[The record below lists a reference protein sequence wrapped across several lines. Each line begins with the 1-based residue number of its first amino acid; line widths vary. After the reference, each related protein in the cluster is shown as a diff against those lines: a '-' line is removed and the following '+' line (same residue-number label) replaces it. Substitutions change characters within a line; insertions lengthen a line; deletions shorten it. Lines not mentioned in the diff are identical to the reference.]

1 MRLSQPRIRRG
12 ALLQPFL
19 VGLLLLPWLATT
31 PLTGAVAPHRYNG
44 TGKEVMLQGFHW
56 TAYNPANNGNKHW
69 YRIITENAQVI
80 KTAGFDYVWF
90 PPPSRSA
97 AGDNSYLPTEWYSFD
112 NGYGNQDELKQA
124 VAALKPTMALCDI
137 VINHRCGSATGGAD
151 FKNPAFGDSEQKNQ
165 AAVVT
170 GDECNCGRGRPEER
184 HHNGGL
190 CEGNDAGRD
199 LDHTNPQ
206 VQAQVKQFL
215 QKLKNEIGFAG
226 WRYDQVRGYNG
237 LHIGQYN
244 DASKP
249 VLSVGEFWDNNAQQ
263 VVDWVDETGGKSMA
277 FDFPTRE
284 ALASALKN
292 QDYGQL
298 KTLAGKP
305 PGLIGLWSE
314 MSVTFIE
321 NHDTE
326 AVRDSGSK
334 SFPEAKI
341 MQGYVYL
348 LTHPGIPCIFWRH
361 FFDQGEEQKARLI
374 KLMAIRKKAGIT
386 SRSGVF
392 IDPNTEGKYA
402 AIIDRKLAMKIGPA
416 PWSPGAG
423 WEVALDGPDYAVWT
437 KSSR

>member
-1 MRLSQPRIRRG
+1 MRLSHLHHRRG
-12 ALLQPFL
+12 SLLQRFL
-19 VGLLLLPWLATT
+19 VGLLLLAWLTIT
-31 PLTGAVAPHRYNG
+31 PLHGAVAPQRYNG
-44 TGKEVMLQGFHW
+44 TGREVMLQGFHW
-56 TAYNPANNGNKHW
+56 TSYDPANNGNKHW
-69 YRIITENAQVI
+69 YRIMAENAQVI
-80 KTAGFDYVWF
+80 KDAGFDYVWF

-97 AGDNSYLPTEWYSFD
+97 AGDNSYLPNEWFRLE

-124 VAALKPTMALCDI
+124 VAALKPAMALCDI

-151 FKNPAFGDSEQKNQ
+151 FTNPAFGSPAQNQ
-165 AAVVT
+165 AAVVNS
-170 GDECNCGRGRPEER
+170 DECNCGRGRPEER

-199 LDHTNPQ
+199 LDHTNSL
-206 VQAQVKQFL
+206 VQTNVKAFL
-215 QKLKNEIGFAG
+215 QKLKTEIGFAG

-244 DASKP
+244 DASRP

-263 VVDWVDETGGKSMA
+263 VMDWVNETKGKSMA

-284 ALASALKN
+284 ALASALQN
-292 QDYGQL
+292 QDYSRL

-305 PGLIGLWSE
+305 PGLIGLRSE

-326 AVRDSGSK
+326 PVRDGGSK
-334 SFPEAKI
+334 RFPDAKI

-361 FFDQGEEQKARLI
+361 FFDQGEDQKARLSRLI
-374 KLMAIRKKAGIT
+374 AIRKKAGIT

-392 IDPNTEGKYA
+392 IEPNTEGKYA

-416 PWSPGAG
+416 SWSPGAG
-423 WEVALDGPDYAVWT
+423 WEVVLDGPDYAVWT
-437 KSSR
+437 KKDQ